1 MTRRVQGHVFWNIA
15 TYRRSVRAAESLLC
29 NSQTISDSSFNF
41 SFSKEDF
48 LADDPNHDPG
58 FVRLLS
64 TEFRYFL
71 MKDEHCSKVDR
82 QES

>member
-1 MTRRVQGHVFWNIA
+1 MTRVQEHVFWKIA

-29 NSQTISDSSFNF
+29 NSQAIFDSSFNF
-41 SFSKEDF
+41 SFSKED
-48 LADDPNHDPG
+48 LADDPHHDPG